1 MKLNVKLTA
10 DELMDVVDAA
20 VGAARER
27 DYMILEEELVKDMT
41 YIVDAA
47 LSAMGIEVVPADE
60 GDEDEEEDND
70 PIADMLYDRDDG
82 RTAISLEDAYFLMD
96 MIKENGIKRGL
107 SEDEAIKATQ
117 TIFIQICKDYGID
130 VVEEEE
136 EDDDK
141 EEVDDFGLPTDYWSK
156 FDEEELEPLRGSV
169 HDPIA
174 QMLFTYDGKVTISQK
189 NAMEIVRQMTEMIE
203 EKGKG
208 LSYAQKN
215 KWLQDALTAL
225 ANDYGIE
232 YVLDV

>member
-20 VGAARER
+20 VDAARER
-27 DYMILEEELVKDMT
+27 DYMILEEELIEDMT

-47 LSAMGIEVVPADE
+47 LSAMGIEIVPADE
-60 GDEDEEEDND
+60 DDADEEEDND

-82 RTAISLEDAYFLMD
+82 RTVISFDDACFLMD
-96 MIKENGIKRGL
+96 MIKETGIERGL

-117 TIFIQICKDYGID
+117 TIFFKICEDYGID
-130 VVEEEE
+130 AVEEEE
-136 EDDDK
+136 ED
-141 EEVDDFGLPTDYWSK
+141 EEDE
-156 FDEEELEPLRGSV
+156 DEEEA
-169 HDPIA
+169 DPIA

-208 LSYAQKN
+208 LSGEQKT
-215 KWLQDALTAL
+215 KWLRDALTAL

-232 YVLDV
+232 YVLNI

>member
-20 VGAARER
+20 VNAARER

-60 GDEDEEEDND
+60 DDEDEEEDND

-96 MIKENGIKRGL
+96 MIKENGIKCGL

-136 EDDDK
+136 EEE

-156 FDEEELEPLRGSV
+156 FDKEEPEPVPEPV

-203 EKGKG
+203 ERGKG

>member
-20 VGAARER
+20 VDAARER
-27 DYMILEEELVKDMT
+27 DYMILEEELIKDMT

-107 SEDEAIKATQ
+107 PEDEAIKATQ

-136 EDDDK
+136 EEE
-141 EEVDDFGLPTDYWSK
+141 EEVDDFGVPTDYWSK
-156 FDEEELEPLRGSV
+156 FDKEEPKPMPEPV

-174 QMLFTYDGKVTISQK
+174 KMLFTYDGKVTISQK
-189 NAMEIVRQMTEMIE
+189 DAMEIVRQMTEMIE
-203 EKGKG
+203 EQGEG
-208 LSYAQKN
+208 LTAAQKTA
-215 KWLQDALTAL
+215 WLRDALTAL

-232 YVLDV
+232 YVLNV